1 MERTKKR
8 RKPVEM
14 SGDSRRRGN
23 VKVIAVFLTEDVV
36 LYRSHIAGSCV
47 EIVWQ
52 TFSVLSARSRIAGV
66 GTR

>member
-1 MERTKKR
+1 MEKVNKR
-8 RKPVEM
+8 RKPIEM

-36 LYRSHIAGSCV
+36 IYRSNIAGRSV

-52 TFSVLSARSRIAGV
+52 TFSVLSARSRVAGV